1 MNVKASATMKK
12 PPIATEQDLIALL
25 RPETDLELRL
35 IADPQMQRGLR
46 WGEPRYGHPEGKVV
60 YHIPEVYANIDR
72 VTPHLSKQD
81 REFLRIVALSHDS
94 FKFVEHKGSPRDWLR
109 HHSMLARK
117 FMENYTDNQHLLDI
131 IELHDEAYY
140 AWRHEVLD
148 QNLAAATERLTH
160 LFRRVRPVLQLY
172 YTFFKCDTLTG
183 DKTLAPVR
191 WFEKRVKE
199 IDIITI

>member
-1 MNVKASATMKK
+1 MKK
-12 PPIATEQDLIALL
+12 PPIATEQDLINLL
-25 RPETDLELRL
+25 RPETELEHRL

-46 WGEPRYGHPEGKVV
+46 WGEPRYGHPEGKVA

-72 VTPHLSKQD
+72 VLPPLSKQD
-81 REFLRIVALSHDS
+81 RTLLRLVALSHDS
-94 FKFVEHKGSPRDWLR
+94 FKFIEHKGSPRDWLR

-117 FMENYTDNQHLLDI
+117 FMENYTQDTQLLDI

-140 AWRHEVLD
+140 AWRHEVID
-148 QNLAAATERLTH
+148 HNEAAATARLAK
-160 LFRRVRPVLQLY
+160 LFARVRPVLQLY

-191 WFEKRVKE
+191 WFEKKVSDIE
-199 IDIITI
+199 IITI